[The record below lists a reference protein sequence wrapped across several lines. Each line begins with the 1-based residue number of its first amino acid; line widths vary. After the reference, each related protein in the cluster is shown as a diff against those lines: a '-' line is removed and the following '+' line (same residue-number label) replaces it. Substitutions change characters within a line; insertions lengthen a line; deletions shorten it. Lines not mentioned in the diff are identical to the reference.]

1 MLSLPIELREEL
13 KDPIGTLFEEP
24 ERLVSGAGDPLIAV
38 GDVVTFHLRRAG
50 RNPDVSVID
59 GLTEREEVADEIAAV
74 LDSDDPRIR
83 VENSAGEL
91 TEETLRGLVEAI
103 SREESVVVSVDG
115 EEDLATLPA
124 ILAAPLGAS
133 VVYGQP
139 GVGMVHVSV
148 GAETRAF
155 AREFIERMDGNSEA
169 ALSLLNETVDQ

>member
-1 MLSLPIELREEL
+1 MLSLPVELREEL

-24 ERLVSGAGDPLIAV
+24 QKLVSGAGDPLIAV

-59 GLTEREEVADEIAAV
+59 GLTEREEVADEIATV
-74 LDSDDPRIR
+74 LEGDDPRVR
-83 VENSAGEL
+83 VENPAGEL
-91 TEETLRGLVEAI
+91 TKEVLRGLAEAI

-148 GAETRAF
+148 DAETRAF
-155 AREFIERMDGNSEA
+155 AREFIEQMEGDSET
-169 ALSLLNETVDQ
+169 ALSLLKETVDQ